1 MGSMKWENV
10 PSVTT
15 APDRLPPSAL
25 VYDGERDV
33 YVGPEGQLWG
43 YDCRDTKRAGL
54 VLYRYTAEM
63 QDCQG
68 CARKPQCC
76 PENQERGRSV
86 MRLEESAPV
95 VAFRQ
100 KRAADEAR
108 AQYRRRSQVAESC
121 HAWIKSKLDLR
132 QFHVRGFGPDAD
144 GSAVGLPHLQPPTLD
159 SFAQIASCHG
169 NHLSEKRR
177 KPETTERNVLAL
189 QS

>member
-15 APDRLPPSAL
+15 APDRFPPSAL

-132 QFHVRGFGPDAD
+132 QFHVRGL
-144 GSAVGLPHLQPPTLD
+144 VQVQMEMLWVCLTYNRQHWIRL
-159 SFAQIASCHG
+159 
-169 NHLSEKRR
+169 R
-177 KPETTERNVLAL
+177 KLRPATAG
-189 QS
+189 

>member
-1 MGSMKWENV
+1 LEFDPETIRVVAGGAITRVVRWKN
-10 PSVTT
+10 
-15 APDRLPPSAL
+15 
-25 VYDGERDV
+25 GESR
-33 YVGPEGQLWG
+33 EAT
-43 YDCRDTKRAGL
+43 C
-54 VLYRYTAEM
+54 
-63 QDCQG
+63 
-68 CARKPQCC
+68 KPQCR